1 MNDKDLFTELL
12 SDSPYGVVFINKNI
26 TLLDQLDLVSGRDVE
41 LGKLNAPMFDGK
53 HFSKYYF
60 NQED

>member
-1 MNDKDLFTELL
+1 MESSLL
-12 SDSPYGVVFINKNI
+12 AKNI